1 MTDTINQTHAQ
12 VHAKAPMASG
22 APIMAIIPRDNAEA
36 ARLAEAFVVA
46 GMVPESIK
54 GKTDQETKAKAMLVI
69 LKGMEIGIA
78 PVTAMETI
86 MVINGRTALWGDGAS
101 ALVHRSGQLEYIKHE
116 YIGAVDSLKCVVT
129 VKRKGQGEAMSR
141 EFSIEDAKKAGLLG
155 KGPWRLYPA
164 RMLFNRA
171 RAWCLR
177 DGFADLLMGIGIAEE
192 LNDIAVDAKR
202 GEKLDTS
209 DLDPAPEQIEP
220 PTPTVKESSTVEQEP
235 AKTQTEQCDLLKELG
250 FVDYPKEQRFKPC
263 PKCAG
268 AGRISD
274 DLGDNECPTCN
285 GSGDVPA

>member
-1 MTDTINQTHAQ
+1 MTDTTNQTPAQ
-12 VHAKAPMASG
+12 VPAKAPMASG

-116 YIGAVDSLKCVVT
+116 YTGMGDSLKCVVT

-141 EFSIEDAKKAGLLG
+141 EFSMDDAKKAGLLG

-192 LNDIAVDAKR
+192 LNDIAVEAKR

-209 DLDPAPEQIEP
+209 DLDPAPAQIETTV
-220 PTPTVKESSTVEQEP
+220 TPTVEESLTVKPEKVEQP
-235 AKTQTEQCDLLKELG
+235 QADLLGDPIEFDSK
-250 FVDYPKEQRFKPC
+250 FKPC

-268 AGRISD
+268 SGRIND
-274 DLGDNECPTCN
+274 DLGDSECPTCQ